1 MYGCN
6 VAISALGEKATPK
19 ATGKE
24 FSLDSAV
31 QLKRDSPTLQIDD
44 AVEQPIFVIEEYKMR

>member
-6 VAISALGEKATPK
+6 VAISALGEK